1 MKKIIK
7 WFKKQIA
14 WFTSKKVLAAIN
26 EGLPYDEV
34 EKIAEAEAQ
43 R

>member
-1 MKKIIK
+1 MKKIAK

-34 EKIAEAEAQ
+34 EKIVEAEVE

>member
-26 EGLPYDEV
+26 EGLSYDEV
-34 EKIAEAEAQ
+34 EKVAEEEANK
-43 R
+43 

>member
-14 WFTSKKVLAAIN
+14 WFTSKKVLAANN

-34 EKIAEAEAQ
+34 EKIAESEAQ